1 MRNLT
6 KAAILGALLA
16 TLGTTTAQAGFDSL
30 AAAQAAAREQN
41 KPLLI
46 DFYTEW

>member
-1 MRNLT
+1 MKMLM
-6 KAAILGALLA
+6 KLALLAGLFAILGATSA
-16 TLGTTTAQAGFDSL
+16 RAGYGSL
-30 AAAQAAAREQN
+30 AEAQAAAREQN

>member
-1 MRNLT
+1 MKMLMT
-6 KAAILGALLA
+6 PAVLGGLLA
-16 TLGTTTAQAGFDSL
+16 IVGASPALANFDSL
-30 AAAQAAAREQN
+30 EAAQAAARDTH

>member
-1 MRNLT
+1 MKMLMT
-6 KAAILGALLA
+6 PAILGGLLA
-16 TLGTTTAQAGFDSL
+16 IVGATAAQAGFESL